1 MNLRQTANRV
11 KDAILIGFVLLLGG
25 VGVHSVLWPS
35 TQAEEARAGS
45 AASPLALGSAQQS
58 ATSSAHLQTTGGQS
72 ELSPHQKENI
82 PSLENRDLAALFD
95 AIRSVESGGDDRAV
109 GDGGASRG
117 PYQIQRAYWTD
128 ACESGGL
135 EWDYLSLVWSRPRCE
150 YIMRW
155 YWQRYCPDALRD
167 FDFKTLAR
175 IHNGG
180 PAGAR
185 KAATVSYWN
194 KVKKEL
200 VR

>member
-1 MNLRQTANRV
+1 MMSRYLQIMRGTVAACLSCSV
-11 KDAILIGFVLLLGG
+11 ALVLFD
-25 VGVHSVLWPS
+25 VGVSGRTVPS
-35 TQAEEARAGS
+35 SDNLTPKHLTGNHVD
-45 AASPLALGSAQQS
+45 PL
-58 ATSSAHLQTTGGQS
+58 
-72 ELSPHQKENI
+72 PQKENT
-82 PSLENRDLAALFD
+82 PSLEKKTSMVAFFD

-150 YIMRW
+150 YIMRA
-155 YWQRYCPDALRD
+155 YWGRYCPDALRD
-167 FDFKTLAR
+167 FDFETLAR

-185 KAATVSYWN
+185 KVATAPYWN
-194 KVKKEL
+194 KVRGRI
-200 VR
+200 VGN